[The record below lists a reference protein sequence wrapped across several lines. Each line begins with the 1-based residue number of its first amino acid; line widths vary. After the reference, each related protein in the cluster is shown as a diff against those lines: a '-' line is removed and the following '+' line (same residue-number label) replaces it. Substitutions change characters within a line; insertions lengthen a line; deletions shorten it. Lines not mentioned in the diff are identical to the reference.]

1 MSALHAARPRDDE
14 RGVGNFQIW
23 GAAGEGAVDAV
34 WKRPVN
40 RIFAFVVGCRN
51 ICDGSIR

>member
-23 GAAGEGAVDAV
+23 GAAGAGEGAV

-40 RIFAFVVGCRN
+40 RIFVFAVGCRN

>member
-1 MSALHAARPRDDE
+1 MARPRDDE

-23 GAAGEGAVDAV
+23 GAAGEGAVDVV

-40 RIFAFVVGCRN
+40 RIFAFTVGCCN

>member
-1 MSALHAARPRDDE
+1 VSALHAARPRDDE

-34 WKRPVN
+34 WKRLVN
-40 RIFAFVVGCRN
+40 RIFAFAVGCRN
-51 ICDGSIR
+51 SCNGSIR